1 MGFATKIALGGLALG
16 AAVAYYVQ
24 KRHVATGESY
34 VDIVKQLPA
43 VARHTAGDVKRRA
56 THALEEGKAAARVR
70 DEQLTR
76 QLEAAQSPSGG
87 TTYPGM

>member
-1 MGFATKIALGGLALG
+1 MGFATKIAFGGLALG
-16 AAVAYYVQ
+16 AAVVYYVQ

-34 VDIVKQLPA
+34 VDIVKQLPS
-43 VARHTAGDVKRRA
+43 VARRTADDVRRRA

-70 DEQLTR
+70 DEELAR
-76 QLEAAQSPSGG
+76 QLEAAPSPPGG